1 MHDKIVLASNAAFQ
15 NLLVPALL
23 YFENIWKDE
32 NLLDAKVEKMK
43 LANGKY
49 ES

>member
-15 NLLVPALL
+15 NLLVPAFL

-32 NLLDAKVEKMK
+32 NLLDAKVRKIETRE
-43 LANGKY
+43 GKI
-49 ES
+49 